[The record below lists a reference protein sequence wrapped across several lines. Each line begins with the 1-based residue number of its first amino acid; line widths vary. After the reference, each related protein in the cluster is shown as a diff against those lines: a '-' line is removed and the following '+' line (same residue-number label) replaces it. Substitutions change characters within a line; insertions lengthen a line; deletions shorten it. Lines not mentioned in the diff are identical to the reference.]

1 MASVGSEYDA
11 QAYWREQD
19 FQTSAR
25 LHIQHWIWNYQL
37 GYQVHPLVDIG
48 GARPLKIADVACGNG
63 AWLLE
68 VERKWPTH
76 EYHGLDLTSSH
87 FPGQPWLPKNM
98 DFSTWDLFTDIPAH
112 MKEAFD
118 IVHIRAIASAVRNN
132 EVQTIVQNLLGLLK
146 PGGYLQWDEQ
156 DSSTLEGRLVSQSTD
171 TNGSMK
177 SLVAVQRAL
186 QAGHGTHWDWLH
198 DLPSTLEKANCEII
212 VRDVFSPSPELGRAW
227 ADNLLT
233 VCMGVID
240 RMPERDIP
248 LPKAPDLPESISR
261 KSYAKLVQEAA
272 VESTKG
278 SWMGMNQV
286 VIVVK
291 KLG

>member
-1 MASVGSEYDA
+1 MSSVGSEYDA
-11 QAYWREQD
+11 QTYWKEQD

-25 LHIQHWIWNYQL
+25 LHLQHWIWNYQL

-68 VERKWPTH
+68 VQRKWPMH
-76 EYHGLDLTSSH
+76 EYHGFDLTSSH
-87 FPGQPWLPKNM
+87 FPGSPRLPENVNL
-98 DFSTWDLFTDIPAH
+98 SVWDLFTNIPAH
-112 MKEAFD
+112 MQGAFD

-132 EVQTIVQNLLGLLK
+132 DVQPIVQKLLGLLK

-156 DSSTLEGRLVSQSTD
+156 DSSTLKCRVVSESTD
-171 TNGSMK
+171 TKSSMK
-177 SLVAVQRAL
+177 TLVAVQKAL
-186 QAGHGTHWDWLH
+186 HAGHGMLWDWFH
-198 DLPSTLEKANCEII
+198 DLPPTLEKANCEIM
-212 VRDVFSPSPELGRAW
+212 VSDVFNPSPELSRAW

-240 RMPERDIP
+240 RIPERDML
-248 LPKAPDLPESISR
+248 LPKVSDLPQSISR
-261 KSYAKLVQEAA
+261 KSYAELVQKAA

-278 SWMGMNQV
+278 AWMGMNQV
-286 VIVVK
+286 VIVAK
-291 KLG
+291 KSG